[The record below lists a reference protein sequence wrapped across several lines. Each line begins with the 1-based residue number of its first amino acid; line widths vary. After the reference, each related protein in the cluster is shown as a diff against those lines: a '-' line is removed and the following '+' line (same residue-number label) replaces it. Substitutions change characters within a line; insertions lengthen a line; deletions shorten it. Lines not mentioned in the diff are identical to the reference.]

1 METKDTAFRHSRGG
15 RRPIT
20 AASSTP
26 PLPKAAETVAEPKII
41 QDNSETT
48 LLDLGRSIG
57 QGQALSFVASKCSSA
72 QAECLQNI
80 REQKH
85 YDALGLTWE
94 EFCRRH
100 LGISRS
106 YADQL
111 IRNLQEFGATYFRL
125 SKMLHISEAAYREI
139 ADVVTID
146 AIEIDGENI
155 PIVPENAARIR
166 KSVAQLRS
174 DLHKARTNRPSG
186 SIISLQSRLD
196 ICFQEMTGIARVS
209 LDSGEQAGLR
219 ALVEYS
225 RRKLQLIPLPPQ

>member
-1 METKDTAFRHSRGG
+1 MQKEDTEFRRSRGG

-20 AASSTP
+20 AAPSIP
-26 PLPKAAETVAEPKII
+26 PLPNTAEPVAEANPE
-41 QDNSETT
+41 NA

-57 QGQALSFVASKCSSA
+57 QGQALSFLASKCSSA
-72 QAECLQNI
+72 QAECLQSI

-85 YDALGLTWE
+85 YETLGLTWE

-125 SKMLHISEAAYREI
+125 SKILHISEAAYREI
-139 ADVVTID
+139 AAAVTAD

-155 PIVPENAARIR
+155 AIVPENAARIR
-166 KSVAQLRS
+166 QTLAQLRS
-174 DLHKARTNRPSG
+174 DLHKARANRPAG
-186 SIISLQSRLD
+186 AITSLQSRLD
-196 ICFQEMTGIARVS
+196 ACFQEMTGIARVS
-209 LDSGEQAGLR
+209 LDLGEQAGLR

-225 RRKLQLIPLPPQ
+225 RRKLQHIHLPPQ